1 MTVSIDCLCIFHTVI
16 KVKLLLYAYLH
27 TKPIRSSDWIWFTIN
42 SLKSYQISIKEEH
55 RQKILKTQVFKLS
68 KSEIWTIQG
77 DMKAFFKRLR
87 EGFCSSLEST
97 KAAYIIYDC
106 SHYRRQ
112 HKSWRSTD
120 NYIESKN
127 WRKGISTN
135 VLVLWRVTLFK
146 GQSHIP
152 QSPNLSS
159 AIRIV
164 PGKGKQLYLLLFHTS
179 RNWNSSWLVP
189 TW

>member
-1 MTVSIDCLCIFHTVI
+1 MPIYILSPLGLLTGSDSQLTLSNLTRSPSRKSIG
-16 KVKLLLYAYLH
+16 K
-27 TKPIRSSDWIWFTIN
+27 
-42 SLKSYQISIKEEH
+42 
-55 RQKILKTQVFKLS
+55 KILKTQVFKLS

-189 TW
+189 TC